1 MRTKINL
8 EHCRMPDYY
17 ETDLEKLNE
26 VLLSWKDGDRTHAET
41 RVEGLRYYQKGSLP
55 DTAGLWLCSNEL
67 EIAVRTGKHGS
78 AEGVKIVAD
87 YDVQYLTS
95 AYDRNNH
102 HWTML
107 QIEQTLMHI
116 QLVKDA
122 CPDIN
127 VWPPEVWNLWP
138 RAESIDNLLIPF

>member
-1 MRTKINL
+1 MKTKIKLQN
-8 EHCRMPDYY
+8 CQIPDHY
-17 ETDLEKLNE
+17 ETDLEQLKD
-26 VLLSWKDGDRTHAET
+26 VLLGWMAGETPTSKVSAEW
-41 RVEGLRYYQKGSLP
+41 LRYYQKGCHCH
-55 DTAGLWLCSNEL
+55 AGLWLCSNQL

-116 QLVKDA
+116 QLVKEA

-138 RAESIDNLLIPF
+138 RVESIDNLLIPF

>member
-1 MRTKINL
+1 MKTKIKLQN
-8 EHCRMPDYY
+8 CQIPDHY
-17 ETDLEKLNE
+17 ETDLKKLNQ
-26 VLLSWKDGDRTHAET
+26 VLHGWMGHKWNDHDSARA
-41 RVEGLRYYQKGSLP
+41 EGLRYYSKGSER
-55 DTAGLWLCSNEL
+55 AGVWLCSNEL
-67 EIAVRTGKHGS
+67 EIAVRTRKHGS
-78 AEGVKIVAD
+78 VEGVKIVAD

-95 AYDRNNH
+95 AYERNNH
-102 HWTML
+102 HWTMM

>member
-1 MRTKINL
+1 MRTKIKLQN
-8 EHCRMPDYY
+8 CQIPDHY

-26 VLLSWKDGDRTHAET
+26 VLLSWKDGDRTHADT
-41 RVEGLRYYQKGSLP
+41 RVEGLRYYQKGCHCH
-55 DTAGLWLCSNEL
+55 AGLLLCSNQL

-138 RAESIDNLLIPF
+138 RVESIDNLLIPF